1 VSGTPLAIVGAR
13 GRMGRIL
20 CSLAGEMGFDVTAA
34 IDEGDDLAGGLANCG
49 AAIDFSA
56 REVSPRVAARM
67 AELGRPLVIGTTGL
81 DDAARAAIGAASKQ
95 IPVVFAPNF
104 SVGVNTMFWLVRRAA
119 AALGDGFD
127 IEIVEMHHN
136 QKKDAPSGTAARLA
150 EILCEARGL
159 DPARDV
165 RHGREGLV
173 GARQKNE
180 IGMHAVR
187 GGDVVGDH
195 TVLFATGGE
204 RLEITH
210 RASSRET
217 FARGALRA
225 ARWALGKKPGLYSM
239 EDVLGLRG

>member
-1 VSGTPLAIVGAR
+1 MSGPRLAIVGAR
-13 GRMGRIL
+13 GRMGRVL
-20 CSLAGEMGFDVTAA
+20 CQLAGEMGFSLTAA
-34 IDEGDDLAGGLANCG
+34 VDVGDDLAGGLA
-49 AAIDFSA
+49 AAEVAIDFSA
-56 REVSPRVAARM
+56 RDVTPQVVGRM
-67 AELGRPLVIGTTGL
+67 AESGRAIVIGTTGL
-81 DDAARAAIGAASKQ
+81 DAAAMSEIRSAATK
-95 IPVVFAPNF
+95 IPVVHAPNF
-104 SVGVNTMFWLVRRAA
+104 SVGVNTLFWLVRRAA
-119 AALGDGFD
+119 SVLGDGFD

-165 RHGREGLV
+165 RHGREGIV
-173 GARQKNE
+173 GARHANE

-187 GGDVVGDH
+187 GGDVIGDH
-195 TVLFATGGE
+195 TVFFAAQGE

-210 RASSRET
+210 RATSRET

-225 ARWALGKKPGLYSM
+225 ARWALSQEPGLYSM